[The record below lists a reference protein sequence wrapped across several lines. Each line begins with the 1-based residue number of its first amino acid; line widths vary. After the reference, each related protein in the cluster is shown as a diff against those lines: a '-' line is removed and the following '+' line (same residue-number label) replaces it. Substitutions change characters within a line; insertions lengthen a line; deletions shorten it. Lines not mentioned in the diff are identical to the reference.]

1 MVTMIAL
8 MGEQT
13 LPNFLPLLHYKPAHV
28 LCLYTS
34 TTRQAF
40 DRFQKTV
47 QKHGDLNCAVSGL
60 CVEPYDLDKTA
71 NALKKYL
78 EPMQL
83 AGQDCL
89 FNPTGGTKVMSF
101 AAYQVAQEWQA
112 PMCYFQSELK
122 QGNLIEYEWQNGR
135 PQQVRL
141 SDLSC
146 EQLTLEDIL
155 DLHLGPGKWSEDAKG
170 KDDEGSRFE
179 QTLADLLRAD
189 GYEVRQQVHIGDSQ
203 IEIDIM
209 LRFRQRYGVIE
220 IKHKEKAP
228 AGKQVNI
235 DTKAIKQLATS
246 TRQLGTYV
254 QRFYILNVPLPS
266 IHKELIELTGINTIV
281 LESYRDGKLSEED
294 RQKFLSEIAQVLR

>member
-1 MVTMIAL
+1 L
-8 MGEQT
+8 EQ
-13 LPNFLPLLHYKPAHV
+13 N
-28 LCLYTS
+28 
-34 TTRQAF
+34 
-40 DRFQKTV
+40 
-47 QKHGDLNCAVSGL
+47 
-60 CVEPYDLDKTA
+60 
-71 NALKKYL
+71 
-78 EPMQL
+78 QL
-83 AGQDCL
+83 SGQDSL

-155 DLHLGPGKWSEDAKG
+155 DLHLGPGKWSEDSKG

-220 IKHKEKAP
+220 VKHKEKAP
-228 AGKQVNI
+228 AGKQASI
-235 DTKAIKQLATS
+235 DTKAIKQLATR
-246 TRQLGTYV
+246 TRQGSSAPMY
-254 QRFYILNVPLPS
+254 NAS
-266 IHKELIELTGINTIV
+266 
-281 LESYRDGKLSEED
+281 LS
-294 RQKFLSEIAQVLR
+294 S